1 MPDTL
6 YFVKDLELRLMAGNQ
21 TLVKRCGFHSEVEM
35 IEKSDREIFPIEMAE
50 KYINDDRK
58 VISTKEPLIEIIELF
73 PNQLG
78 TPE

>member
-21 TLVKRCGFHSEVEM
+21 TLVERCGFHSEVEM
-35 IEKSDREIFPIEMAE
+35 IE
-50 KYINDDRK
+50 
-58 VISTKEPLIEIIELF
+58 LF

>member
-1 MPDTL
+1 
-6 YFVKDLELRLMAGNQ
+6 
-21 TLVKRCGFHSEVEM
+21 M